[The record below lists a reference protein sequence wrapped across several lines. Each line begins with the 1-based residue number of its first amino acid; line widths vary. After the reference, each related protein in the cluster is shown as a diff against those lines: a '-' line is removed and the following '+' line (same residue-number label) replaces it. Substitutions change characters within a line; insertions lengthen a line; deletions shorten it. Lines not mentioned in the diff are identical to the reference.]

1 MYDLNRALTDTT
13 RQQLV
18 RDSEFDGY
26 ARRAEYSLFVI
37 ALAMKMHAS
46 RRVAAVHWWAYLK

>member
-1 MYDLNRALTDTT
+1 MHDLKRALTDTT

-26 ARRAEYSLFVI
+26 ARRAEYSL
-37 ALAMKMHAS
+37 LWL
-46 RRVAAVHWWAYLK
+46 R